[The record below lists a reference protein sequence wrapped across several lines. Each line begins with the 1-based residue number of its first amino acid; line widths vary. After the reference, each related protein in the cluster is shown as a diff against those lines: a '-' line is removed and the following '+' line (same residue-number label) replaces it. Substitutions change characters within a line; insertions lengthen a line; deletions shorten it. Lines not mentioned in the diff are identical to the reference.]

1 MALKDDAK
9 NSKDLKDNLKE
20 ADKVLSSF
28 QLKATKAKND
38 FGDINRIVKGIG
50 KEFEDIKVQ
59 TDAVEESNRAIKN
72 ISSDIAG
79 FDEKRLK
86 SKKDTADLLKSEKT
100 LEQEIKRLNNQKI
113 AAEEKRLSYLGKE
126 DAISKRRLAL
136 INKFLEKTNDSLER
150 AEGIRDIFKEINE
163 ANDKL
168 NKNTK
173 FFDTIDKTFGKL
185 PLVGSYF
192 EKFSAESQKIRDNLG
207 SGIGESLVRSFG
219 KLVVD
224 GAIATTAAGLVK
236 VDGQV
241 TSIGRNLNLSRENA
255 KLFRN
260 DLVDA
265 AIESNKPVSFLLE
278 GIDSVNESL
287 GTQGLIS
294 VDAAKQ
300 FSTLTHRLKLST
312 EEASNLFNASAAI
325 GTSFKDLNSEIVG
338 NVKNLNAVEGSAIDY
353 KTVMKDISGFS
364 NATLLTQSKFEGSLT
379 KAAFTARKLGLE
391 MSSLEN
397 IGGNLLNFE
406 ESIAAELEAE
416 LITGKQLNLENARMA
431 ALKGDMTTL
440 AEELEAQNITAEK
453 FGEMNVLQQE
463 SIAKAMGMSREE
475 MATMFAKQKALAR
488 VADELNI
495 ANIDQLSTEERI
507 AKIMEQKNVDKS
519 EALRMLGEE
528 DLATQAMNVE
538 AATAMKE
545 TAEMLATS
553 IKGDALNKAVTTP
566 LQSMQSMMRG
576 MSISMQL
583 LAGAGLLY
591 YASNFFGGGLGS
603 MFGGKGG
610 KMMKGGGGLG
620 KMLFGTK
627 VGGQFMKGGGRYA
640 AGMTKGGL
648 FSGVN
653 NLVKGG
659 GPSIKGMGTM
669 FGMGAVTAGGSSTA
683 NAAGKTVAKNVAK
696 SSGKSVAKGI
706 GKSML
711 KKIPIVGTLAGIGFG
726 ISRAMQGD
734 FTGAAMEVASGL
746 ASNIPGAGTA
756 LSTAIDV
763 GIVGRDLY
771 KGQSRGSIDQSV
783 KEVGVVA
790 DNQNKFQAEQL
801 KILNKIEI
809 SNQKL
814 LAKNSD
820 TYLNGSK
827 LNDQIALNT
836 NVIT

>member
-9 NSKDLKDNLKE
+9 DSKNLKDNLKE

-207 SGIGESLVRSFG
+207 TGIGESLVRSFG

-416 LITGKQLNLENARMA
+416 LITGKQLNLEKARMY
-431 ALKGDMTTL
+431 ALTGDM
-440 AEELEAQNITAEK
+440 K

-553 IKGDALNKAVTTP
+553 IKGDTINKAITAP